1 MRVDIITSITV
12 VIVKFKPSDFQKYG
26 RSYKTSNRSKVLYI
40 NTHPHQTRVSS
51 TIFFF
56 FYQKEKV
63 GVLEFK
69 REKLT

>member
-12 VIVKFKPSDFQKYG
+12 VIVKFKPSDFHKYE
-26 RSYKTSNRSKVLYI
+26 RSYKKSNRSKVHYI

-51 TIFFF
+51 TIFY

-63 GVLEFK
+63 GVFEFK